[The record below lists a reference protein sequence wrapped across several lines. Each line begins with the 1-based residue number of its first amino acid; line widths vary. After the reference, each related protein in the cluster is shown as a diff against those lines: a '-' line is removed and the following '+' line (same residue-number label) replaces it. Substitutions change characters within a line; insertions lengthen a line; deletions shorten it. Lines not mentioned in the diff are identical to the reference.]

1 MFPGPFLSARCGLS
15 THPRVP
21 PPPDKVYCHTSQRC
35 EVKLPVVS
43 QLVISGAALEEGG
56 LVRAP
61 RFLPSGQTAGDAVP
75 VGWGSRQ
82 KTDHLPDACQ
92 LGSWKETHRQRES
105 RGQRDVPGL
114 AGADRLPWEAM
125 CEGCAGTRMPG
136 GAIREEGAALAGR
149 GRAVHRGGERR
160 EDGAGGT
167 LSARGRMGSSL
178 ESHRLKTQ
186 CFLRKKS
193 KHTQESTVV

>member
-1 MFPGPFLSARCGLS
+1 M
-15 THPRVP
+15 
-21 PPPDKVYCHTSQRC
+21 
-35 EVKLPVVS
+35 KLPVVS

-114 AGADRLPWEAM
+114 AGAEGLPWEAM
-125 CEGCAGTRMPG
+125 CEDARGPVCQEERSGRKELPSQGEAGQSTG
-136 GAIREEGAALAGR
+136 
-149 GRAVHRGGERR
+149 GGE
-160 EDGAGGT
+160 
-167 LSARGRMGSSL
+167 
-178 ESHRLKTQ
+178 
-186 CFLRKKS
+186 
-193 KHTQESTVV
+193 